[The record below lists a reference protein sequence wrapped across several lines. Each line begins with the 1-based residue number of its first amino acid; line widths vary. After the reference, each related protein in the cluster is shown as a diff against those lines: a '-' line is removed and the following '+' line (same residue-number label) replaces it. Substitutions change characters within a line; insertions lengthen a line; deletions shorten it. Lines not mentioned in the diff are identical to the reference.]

1 MVESLRPMKALSF
14 LFLSS
19 LLYWLTACS
28 PKALPTSGRSGD
40 YNGHNEDLS
49 IARPA
54 YTLGG
59 PKATPT
65 AKPAESVVNPPATT
79 PEPRKIT
86 TVGSAEALH
95 INRKVD
101 DQLNIIGEKNRS
113 IRYAPGFRVQIYVGN
128 ERLQAENAKLQI
140 NQNFPEL
147 SPYLS
152 YNQPT
157 YKLKVGD
164 FMRRIDAE
172 RYYSQIKQLIAS
184 AMLIPDKVDVRRSL
198 SIK

>member
-1 MVESLRPMKALSF
+1 NTTKS
-14 LFLSS
+14 
-19 LLYWLTACS
+19 
-28 PKALPTSGRSGD
+28 
-40 YNGHNEDLS
+40 
-49 IARPA
+49 RPA
-54 YTLGG
+54 S
-59 PKATPT
+59 TPANT
-65 AKPAESVVNPPATT
+65 PA

-86 TVGSAEALH
+86 TVGSAEAMH

-101 DQLNIIGEKNRS
+101 DQLSVIGDKNRS
-113 IRYAPGFRVQIYVGN
+113 IRYAPGFRIQIYVGN
-128 ERLQAENAKLQI
+128 ERLRAENAKMQI

-147 SPYLS
+147 APYLS

-172 RYYSQIKQLIAS
+172 RYFGQIKQLISS
-184 AMLIPDKVDVRRSL
+184 AMLLPDKIDVHRSL

>member
-1 MVESLRPMKALSF
+1 MKAIIILIFST
-14 LFLSS
+14 LF
-19 LLYWLTACS
+19 WLTACS
-28 PKALPTSGRSGD
+28 RKALPTPGRSGD

-49 IARPA
+49 VARPS

-59 PKATPT
+59 PKNTPAGT
-65 AKPAESVVNPPATT
+65 PPAIAGNTSSAT
-79 PEPRKIT
+79 SEPRKVT
-86 TVGSAEALH
+86 AVGPAEAMH

-101 DQLNIIGEKNRS
+101 DQLTIIGDKNRQ
-113 IRYAPGFRVQIYVGN
+113 IRYAPGFRIQLYIGN
-128 ERLQAENAKLQI
+128 ERLQAENAKMQI

-147 SPYLS
+147 APYLS

-172 RYYSQIKQLIAS
+172 RYYSQIRQLVGT
-184 AMLIPDKVDVRRSL
+184 AMMIPDKVDVRRSL
-198 SIK
+198 LIK

>member
-1 MVESLRPMKALSF
+1 MIDFYGSMKALSILIF
-14 LFLSS
+14 STLF
-19 LLYWLTACS
+19 WLTACS
-28 PKALPTSGRSGD
+28 RKAIPTSGRVSD
-40 YNGHNEDLS
+40 YNGYNEDLS
-49 IARPA
+49 VARPA

-59 PKATPT
+59 PKTLPTGRPSTP
-65 AKPAESVVNPPATT
+65 PPAAPSTT

-86 TVGSAEALH
+86 TVGSAEAMH

-101 DQLNIIGEKNRS
+101 EQLSVIGEKNRA
-113 IRYAPGFRVQIYVGN
+113 IRYAPGFRIQLYIGN
-128 ERLQAENAKLQI
+128 ERIQAENAKMQI

-147 SPYLS
+147 APYLS